1 MIDNDNPQENPDVE
15 VDAHDD
21 DENDSIGDE
30 NHQFTEEE
38 KEHSQMVL
46 KDEDDILIEIES
58 DNDKTKRKHKSFR
71 QILKSIFSIKDDVA
85 SHEEIRNRIMAGGRI
100 TGTNAVI
107 LVCAIIIA
115 SAGLYT
121 SSTAA
126 IIGAMLISPL
136 MGTIIA
142 IAYGVVSIDF
152 KAIKSSAKGLMFQFL
167 VALTISTLFFLICPK
182 IVPTPELLARTN
194 PTVYDILIA
203 LFGGIAGI
211 VASTREEKYSNVIP
225 GVAIATALMPPI
237 CTMGYS
243 IANGQWVMLGKSAF
257 LLLINVY
264 LIFAASAVVLSIL
277 DVPKVRGISGRQ
289 WKKLHFKMIRNAL
302 IALVPAIVFVIVLI
316 LGYI

>member
-1 MIDNDNPQENPDVE
+1 MNDDNSNNEN
-15 VDAHDD
+15 
-21 DENDSIGDE
+21 ENDSSNKPSDTSE
-30 NHQFTEEE
+30 NVQFTEEE
-38 KEHSQMVL
+38 KRHAELVL
-46 KDEDDILIEIES
+46 NDEDDILIEIES
-58 DNDKTKRKHKSFR
+58 DKDKTQKKHKTFH
-71 QILKSIFSIKDDVA
+71 QILKSVFSIKDDVA
-85 SHEEIRNRIMAGGRI
+85 SHEEIRARIMAGGRI

-107 LVCAIIIA
+107 LICAIIIA

-152 KAIKSSAKGLMFQFL
+152 KAIKSSAKGLLFQFL
-167 VALTISTLFFLICPK
+167 VALTISTLFFLISPK
-182 IVPTPELLARTN
+182 IPPTPELLARTN
-194 PTVYDILIA
+194 PTVYDVLIA

-243 IANGQWVMLGKSAF
+243 LANGQWVMLYKSGF
-257 LLLINVY
+257 LLFINIY

-277 DVPKVRGISGRQ
+277 DVPKVRGISIKQ
-289 WKKLHFKMIRNAL
+289 WKKLHFKMIRNVVIAL
-302 IALVPAIVFVIVLI
+302 IPALVFVVILL

>member
-1 MIDNDNPQENPDVE
+1 MNENPKNDNP
-15 VDAHDD
+15 
-21 DENDSIGDE
+21 NDSSDKPSDE
-30 NHQFTEEE
+30 SENTQFTEEE
-38 KEHSQMVL
+38 KKHAELVL
-46 KDEDDILIEIES
+46 NDEDDILIEIES
-58 DNDKTKRKHKSFR
+58 DKDKTVKKHKTFH
-71 QILKSIFSIKDDVA
+71 QILKSVFSIKDDVA
-85 SHEEIRNRIMAGGRI
+85 SHEEIRSRIMAGGRI

-107 LVCAIIIA
+107 LICAIIIA

-152 KAIKSSAKGLMFQFL
+152 KAIKSSAKGLLFQFL
-167 VALTISTLFFLICPK
+167 VALTISTLFFLISPK
-182 IVPTPELLARTN
+182 IPPTPELLARTN
-194 PTVYDILIA
+194 PTVYDVLIA

-243 IANGQWVMLGKSAF
+243 LANGQWVMLYKSGF
-257 LLLINVY
+257 LLFINIY

-277 DVPKVRGISGRQ
+277 DVPKVRGLSSKQ
-289 WKKLHFKMIRNAL
+289 WKKLHFKMMRNVIVAL
-302 IALVPAIVFVIVLI
+302 IPALIFVVILL